1 VTTAES
7 ALIGLRIAK
16 LRKEAGLRQEDIATV
31 LGLSRSSVANIETG
45 RQELSA
51 SNLLIVAKLLG
62 SAVSEITESPSMPW
76 LELAKRTYASERQ
89 YEQLA
94 DKAWREHDYLTAIR
108 LRGVAEGIAL
118 ARQHH
123 LDVVA
128 DRPSAADEGVVKPK
142 VGRSG

>member
-16 LRKEAGLRQEDIATV
+16 LRKAAGLRQQDIATA

-51 SNLLIVAKLLG
+51 SNLLVLAKLLG
-62 SAVSEITESPSMPW
+62 SAVSEITDSPSMPW
-76 LELAKRTYASERQ
+76 LELAKRTYQSERH

-94 DKAWREHDYLTAIR
+94 EKAWRDNDYLTAIR
-108 LRGVAEGIAL
+108 FRGVAEGIGI

-128 DRPSAADEGVVKPK
+128 ERPAGVA
-142 VGRSG
+142 